1 MCTIIW
7 WLVSGNIYFFF
18 FSKCK
23 RQENKEYEAFKIMWI
38 LTKIYLVWVHICASG
53 LACWSVCMYI
63 ACLRECVGACVS
75 IWCVSQCV
83 CVLAGQSAI
92 VQQRPQGLLLPP
104 TRHNKEQLNA
114 AALPAEEPTASHTS
128 TNRQICLKPKGRGNK
143 SQPTESNPLQSPSAD
158 SNQKVTGWLH
168 PITHYHRS
176 GRITIRCAVLHAKL
190 AMTGQWCITLG

>member
-1 MCTIIW
+1 MN
-7 WLVSGNIYFFF
+7 LLGYVNFNKNIL
-18 FSKCK
+18 SLGTHM
-23 RQENKEYEAFKIMWI
+23 RA
-38 LTKIYLVWVHICASG
+38 
-53 LACWSVCMYI
+53 WSCVLINVCVQVCI
-63 ACLRECVGACVS
+63 ARLCECVGACAS
-75 IWCVSQCV
+75 IRVCV
-83 CVLAGQSAI
+83 CVCLCVCAG
-92 VQQRPQGLLLPP
+92 RPKRHCAAATTGPPSPP

-128 TNRQICLKPKGRGNK
+128 TNRQICLKPKGRSNK

-190 AMTGQWCITLG
+190 AMTVQ

>member
-1 MCTIIW
+1 MH
-7 WLVSGNIYFFF
+7 LV
-18 FSKCK
+18 
-23 RQENKEYEAFKIMWI
+23 
-38 LTKIYLVWVHICASG
+38 
-53 LACWSVCMYI
+53 
-63 ACLRECVGACVS
+63 LRAD
-75 IWCVSQCV
+75 QCV
-83 CVLAGQSAI
+83 CSSMHSTLAWVCRCMCEHVMRVPMCVCVCACVLAGQSAI

-114 AALPAEEPTASHTS
+114 VALPAEEPTASHTS
-128 TNRQICLKPKGRGNK
+128 TNRQICLKPKGRSNK

-190 AMTGQWCITLG
+190 AMAVHWCITLGQCVSTTRARRLKINMISNWGTSLRCVET